1 MPPRPAHDL
10 PIPPI
15 STPMPAPAHTPA
27 APRRAVAR
35 LTAAALALAVL
46 AACGGGDATAAD
58 STAAAAAT
66 GPAATVLAPDDV
78 STAQEADVTTGI
90 MLTGSLEP
98 AERVSVTAQVG
109 GTLGQ
114 IAVDRGSRV
123 SRGQRL
129 VTIQAEGVRSQVAG
143 AQAAVAAAEANL
155 AVARRQRDA
164 AERLFQAGATS
175 QLDAEN
181 ARAAHEAAEA
191 QVAAARAQAT
201 AVGEQAGFTV
211 VTAPITGVVSERP
224 AESGE
229 AVSPGDPIV
238 TIVNTATLEL
248 AGRIPV
254 DAAASVRVGQPVTFT
269 LDAYPNREFRGTV
282 ARKDPT
288 ADAATRQVGV
298 YVRLPNANGAVT
310 AGQFARGRVAGERVE
325 DAVTVPMTAVQ
336 GSGSGAAVF
345 VIESGRLERRP
356 VTAGARDEQAGV
368 VAILEGLRVGERVL
382 TRPTATV
389 AAGQPVVVAS
399 EQPAPA
405 ATAPA
410 PADTSG
416 GQ

>member
-1 MPPRPAHDL
+1 
-10 PIPPI
+10 
-15 STPMPAPAHTPA
+15 MPAPAHTHA
-27 APRRAVAR
+27 TPRRAAVR
-35 LTAAALALAVL
+35 LTAAALALAAL
-46 AACGGGDATAAD
+46 AACGGGDATAAAD
-58 STAAAAAT
+58 SAAAA
-66 GPAATVLAPDDV
+66 GPTATVLAPDDV
-78 STAQEADVTTGI
+78 STAEAADVTTGI
-90 MLTGSLEP
+90 TITGSLEP
-98 AERVSVTAQVG
+98 ADRVSVTAQVG

-114 IAVDRGSRV
+114 IGVDRGSRV

-129 VTIQAEGVRSQVAG
+129 VTIQAEGVRSQAAG

-164 AERLFQAGATS
+164 AQRLFQAGATS

-181 ARAAHEAAEA
+181 AQAAHEAAEA

-201 AVGEQAGFTV
+201 AASEQAGFTV
-211 VTAPITGVVSERP
+211 VTAPIAGVVSERA

-229 AVSPGDPIV
+229 AVNPGDPIV
-238 TIVNTATLEL
+238 TIVNTTTLEL

-269 LDAYPNREFRGTV
+269 LDAFPNREFRGTV

-298 YVRLPNANGAVT
+298 YVRLPNASGQVT

-345 VIESGRLERRP
+345 VIENGRLERRA

-368 VAILEGLRVGERVL
+368 VAIMEGLRIGERVL

-389 AAGQPVVVAS
+389 AAGQAVVVAS

-410 PADTSG
+410 PTDTTG